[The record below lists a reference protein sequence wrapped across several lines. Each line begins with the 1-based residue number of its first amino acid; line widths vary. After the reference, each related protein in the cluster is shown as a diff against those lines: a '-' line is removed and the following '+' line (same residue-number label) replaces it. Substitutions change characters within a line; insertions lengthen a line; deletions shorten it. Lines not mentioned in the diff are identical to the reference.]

1 MTSVA
6 ELLYYFEIKEIGS
19 RKTQP
24 NYFSLRTL
32 IKASNSLLMF
42 IKRCQFVVT
51 YSLGLLTTK
60 DSGKA
65 SEIYRAKYGAALINL
80 GLLLI

>member
-1 MTSVA
+1 
-6 ELLYYFEIKEIGS
+6 
-19 RKTQP
+19 
-24 NYFSLRTL
+24 
-32 IKASNSLLMF
+32 MF